1 MSHFKTVTN
10 TKCARK
16 KSLFRTQNYKY
27 QFSMERNSLKGHPSE
42 GVTFQIEGVSWGV
55 S

>member
-42 GVTFQIEGVSWGV
+42 VVTFQIEGVSWGV